1 MSYCEWASVFY
12 QTVWFI
18 QNNTVSLFEVDFKTV
33 LLLCIYNEFLL
44 CLLVWESLSQVE
56 VFTKTQ
62 FAFCLLGDREVGG
75 ENLIQM
81 MQ

>member
-75 ENLIQM
+75 DNLIQM

>member
-1 MSYCEWASVFY
+1 MFY

-33 LLLCIYNEFLL
+33 LLLCIYNDFLL

-62 FAFCLLGDREVGG
+62 FAFCLLGDRGLGG
-75 ENLIQM
+75 DNLIQM
-81 MQ
+81 MR

>member
-1 MSYCEWASVFY
+1 MSYCEWASAFY

-18 QNNTVSLFEVDFKTV
+18 QSNTVSLFEVDFKTV
-33 LLLCIYNEFLL
+33 LLLCIYNDFLL

-75 ENLIQM
+75 DNLIQM